1 MARDGLFFRSV
12 GTLSESTRVPVL
24 AIVVQA
30 VWASILAMSGTYDQ
44 LTDYVVFATW
54 LFFGLVT
61 SSLFVLRRKMPNA
74 PRPFRVPWYPLFQAF
89 YCGNGMAGTDQPLH
103 AASGVGDWI
112 DPDCPGISAVFLPFV
127 RGCVTR
133 ISGTGCRPRVR

>member
-24 AIVVQA
+24 AIAVQA

-74 PRPFRVPWYPLFQAF
+74 PRPFRVPWYPLLPGLFIVVTAWLVLTSLYTRPVESATGLILIALGFPLYF
-89 YCGNGMAGTDQPLH
+89 YFRLRNRDLEPE
-103 AASGVGDWI
+103 
-112 DPDCPGISAVFLPFV
+112 
-127 RGCVTR
+127 
-133 ISGTGCRPRVR
+133 RPRVR